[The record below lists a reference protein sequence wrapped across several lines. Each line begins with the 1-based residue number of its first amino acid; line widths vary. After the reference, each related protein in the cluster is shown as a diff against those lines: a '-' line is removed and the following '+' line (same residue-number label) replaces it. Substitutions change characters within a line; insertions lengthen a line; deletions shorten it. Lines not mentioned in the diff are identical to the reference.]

1 MLLLPLL
8 LMVIADD
15 VHCETSKRICNGAC
29 DEYRKRITC
38 KICLF
43 NAVEQDIRET
53 IFLSDPLHAG
63 CSGCTRSTY
72 DIITKIQLSS
82 NLKIYTIHSLKIMC
96 S

>member
-1 MLLLPLL
+1 MSYTVKPANVYATVLAMNIVRGLL
-8 LMVIADD
+8 V
-15 VHCETSKRICNGAC
+15 
-29 DEYRKRITC
+29 

-53 IFLSDPLHAG
+53 IFLSDPLHTG

-82 NLKIYTIHSLKIMC
+82 NLKIYIIHSLKIMC